1 MRMQKQKLEEI
12 QTLFS
17 KHMQAFQ
24 RDMSVAVSTPDPE
37 DERQIQGAI
46 AAVLARNSPQAAK
59 GLGAILAEL
68 METTAARVLS
78 LTDSQEKKDRLLEV
92 LSKHLRSQ
100 IIEVSEILTADLD

>member
-1 MRMQKQKLEEI
+1 
-12 QTLFS
+12 
-17 KHMQAFQ
+17 
-24 RDMSVAVSTPDPE
+24 
-37 DERQIQGAI
+37 
-46 AAVLARNSPQAAK
+46 
-59 GLGAILAEL
+59 